1 MCIYSV
7 FIFILITIY
16 LVYLLTLTTI
26 CNNDVTEKQKR
37 DK

>member
-7 FIFILITIY
+7 FIFILITY
-16 LVYLLTLTTI
+16 VLTLTTI
-26 CNNDVTEKQKR
+26 CTNDVTEGQKR